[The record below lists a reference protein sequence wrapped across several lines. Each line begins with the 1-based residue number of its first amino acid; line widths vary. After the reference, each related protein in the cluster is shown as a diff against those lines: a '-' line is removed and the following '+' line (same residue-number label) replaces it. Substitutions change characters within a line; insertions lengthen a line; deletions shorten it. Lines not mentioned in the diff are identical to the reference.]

1 MASWALLASVKTL
14 VLSGGPAETMQT
26 WIYLFPPSAYLNLG
40 TVDCISIFLNTSS
53 TSRCYVNGTK
63 LILLYIKWEWE
74 QEGEEQKP
82 ESFFRVLKRR
92 GW

>member
-26 WIYLFPPSAYLNLG
+26 WIYLFPPSVYLNLG

-53 TSRCYVNGTK
+53 TSRCDVNGTK
-63 LILLYIKWEWE
+63 LILLYIKWAM
-74 QEGEEQKP
+74 GTGG
-82 ESFFRVLKRR
+82 RR
-92 GW
+92 TKTRILL